1 MNIFKPWC
9 QSNSA
14 SISEVIEKAH
24 HAMAELSDALS
35 QVSDAMAKV
44 MTAVLL
50 FPRAFVSSSHDASID
65 TSIGNDRK
73 VSNQNLKGCPPYK
86 ANILQKDLLGEAKEN
101 LKVT

>member
-1 MNIFKPWC
+1 MNIFKPWR

-14 SISEVIEKAH
+14 SISEVVEKVS

-50 FPRAFVSSSHDASID
+50 LPRAFVSSSNGGIID
-65 TSIGNDRK
+65 TSIGNDGK
-73 VSNQNLKGCPPYK
+73 ESNQNFKGCPPCK
-86 ANILQKDLLGEAKEN
+86 ANSLQKDRIREAKQN
-101 LKVT
+101 LKVI